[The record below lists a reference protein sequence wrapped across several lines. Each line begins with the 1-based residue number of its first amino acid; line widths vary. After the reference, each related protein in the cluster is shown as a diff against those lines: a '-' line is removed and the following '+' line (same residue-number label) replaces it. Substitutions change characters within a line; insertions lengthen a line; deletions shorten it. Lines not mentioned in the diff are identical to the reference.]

1 VAVDASL
8 LRGRGLVGIDLPLRA
23 FRGAAAAACARR
35 RRPTMIMYGVDNI
48 RDLFGT
54 KARIAAA
61 VLAVQPPTA
70 GCAAAAPEDDT

>member
-1 VAVDASL
+1 
-8 LRGRGLVGIDLPLRA
+8 
-23 FRGAAAAACARR
+23 
-35 RRPTMIMYGVDNI
+35 MIMYGVDNI